1 MEDNGRVLRDCLA
14 SAASELSG
22 FNYGRF
28 RRERGVDDFLYDES
42 ENPSE
47 SRDLAARALAE
58 LCVADC
64 ASGDQVVCLAV
75 VDFLDKTCGTP
86 RVDADRIQR
95 LRDLKTLLQS
105 QADQRQYR
113 AWVQSWYP

>member
-1 MEDNGRVLRDCLA
+1 MATGRSDYPNQVNNVLGFPFIFRGALDVASTHINEKMKLA
-14 SAASELSG
+14 
-22 FNYGRF
+22 
-28 RRERGVDDFLYDES
+28 
-42 ENPSE
+42 
-47 SRDLAARALAE
+47 AARALAE